1 MTAKTNT
8 FVEVEMRG
16 KEGEH
21 KAEDST
27 FYFKCNSCHLPAQA
41 TNGHLIL
48 KDPKDPM
55 GDPKGFEVD
64 YLFCH
69 RCDVLVEMKDE
80 EGKDV
85 EFDKQIFYSEG
96 KAPEAADKSAFTKR
110 IREELFN

>member
-1 MTAKTNT
+1 MTVKTDK
-8 FVEVEMRG
+8 FIEMEIRG

-21 KAEDST
+21 KPGDST
-27 FYFKCNSCHLPAQA
+27 FYFKCVGCHLPGQA

-69 RCDVLVEMKDE
+69 RCDVLVDM
-80 EGKDV
+80 KDV
-85 EFDKQIFYSEG
+85 EFDTQIIYTEALEASPQD
-96 KAPEAADKSAFTKR
+96 KAAFTRK
-110 IREELFN
+110 IRNTLFS